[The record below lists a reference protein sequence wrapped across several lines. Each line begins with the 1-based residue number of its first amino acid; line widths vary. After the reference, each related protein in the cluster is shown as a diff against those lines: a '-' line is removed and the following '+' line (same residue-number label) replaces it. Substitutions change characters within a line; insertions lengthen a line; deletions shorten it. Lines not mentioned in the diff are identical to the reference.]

1 MTVDTR
7 LFADADLDGPEA
19 QALYAVLRAHKPWL
33 DPTLAV
39 FERRADRAEEG
50 AKPEMV
56 PVMAAGFAKMKQL
69 TRRAGLEGARLVM
82 GGHSTV
88 PVCRPRRGPVARARA
103 ARGERAVPARGD
115 HRRDGNRR
123 GVPLPRRSA
132 GTLRPGFQ
140 ADLVVLR
147 DNPVRDISAIR
158 TVERVMVAGSMDRC
172 REISVLLS
180 DRLKTA
186 DCRLKI
192 DELSIDD
199 CRLTDCRLTD

>member
-7 LFADADLDGPEA
+7 LFSNADLDGPEA

-39 FERRADRAEEG
+39 FERRADRPEEG

-56 PVMAAGFAKMKQL
+56 PVMAAGFARMKQL
-69 TRRAGLEGARLVM
+69 TRRAALEGARLVM

-88 PVCRPRRGPVARARA
+88 PFA
-103 ARGERAVPARGD
+103 ARGEAPWRELELLVESGLSPLEAITAATGTAAAFLYRGD
-115 HRRDGNRR
+115 Q
-123 GVPLPRRSA
+123 L
-132 GTLRPGFQ
+132 GTIRPGFQ

-158 TVERVMVAGSMDRC
+158 TVERVMVAGQW
-172 REISVLLS
+172 
-180 DRLKTA
+180 
-186 DCRLKI
+186 I
-192 DELSIDD
+192 DVGKF
-199 CRLTDCRLTD
+199 RQY